1 MRILFVL
8 ENYYPNVGGVETLF
22 KGLIEKL
29 AAEGHQII
37 LVTTQLTKSSPK
49 IEKLPN
55 ITIYRYPFL
64 NRYFFTLLAFIP
76 VLKHSKNID
85 LVHTTSYNAAIP
97 ASIGALIKRK
107 KTVITFHE
115 VWGKLWFRLPLMNPI
130 SKWLH
135 FLFEKG
141 ITKIPFTKFIAV
153 SKFTKRNLMKS
164 GVSEQRIEVIYNGLP
179 YQKFDK
185 YQSIKKTNTKN
196 FVFAFYGRLGLSKGI
211 DLLLEAAPIIKKQL
225 PNSYLRMITPRH
237 PKPIFRKMMRRI
249 EKNDLRDYIELFH
262 YLKEE
267 DLFYQLKTANCVV
280 IPSRSE
286 GFCFA
291 AAECVALGVPIITSD
306 KGALKEVVSG
316 KFIKMEKYSV
326 KALVEAVLKAS
337 NNQWEQKPVKQF
349 LIETSHQKYMEL
361 YQQLLK
367 PKK

>member
-29 AAEGHQII
+29 AKEGHQIQ

-49 IEKLPN
+49 IEQLPN

-76 VLKHSKNID
+76 VLKHSQQVD
-85 LVHTTSYNAAIP
+85 LIHTTSYNAAIP
-97 ASIGALIKRK
+97 AAIAALLRGKKSI
-107 KTVITFHE
+107 ITFHE
-115 VWGKLWFRLPLMNPI
+115 VWGKLWFKLPLMNPV
-130 SKWLH
+130 SKWMH
-135 FLFEKG
+135 YLFEKA

-153 SKFTKRNLMKS
+153 SKFTERNLMKS
-164 GVSEQRIEVIYNGLP
+164 NVAAKRIEVIYNGLP
-179 YQKFDK
+179 YQKFNK
-185 YQSIKKTNTKN
+185 YQSVKKVKHKH
-196 FVFAFYGRLGLSKGI
+196 FVMAFYGRLGISKGLDI
-211 DLLLEAAPIIKKQL
+211 LLQAAPILKQQL
-225 PNSYLRMITPRH
+225 PNSYLKMIIPRH
-237 PKPIFRKMMRRI
+237 PKPIFKKIMNII

-267 DLFYQLKTANCVV
+267 DLFYQLKTAHCVV

-291 AAECVALGVPIITSD
+291 AAECVALGVPIVTSG

-316 KFIKMEKYSV
+316 KFIEMEAYSV
-326 KALVEAVLKAS
+326 QHLVEALIKAK
-337 NNQWEQKPVKQF
+337 NNEWQEKPVKQF
-349 LIETSHQKYMEL
+349 LIEDSHQQYLNL
-361 YQQLLK
+361 YQQLMGT
-367 PKK
+367 KK